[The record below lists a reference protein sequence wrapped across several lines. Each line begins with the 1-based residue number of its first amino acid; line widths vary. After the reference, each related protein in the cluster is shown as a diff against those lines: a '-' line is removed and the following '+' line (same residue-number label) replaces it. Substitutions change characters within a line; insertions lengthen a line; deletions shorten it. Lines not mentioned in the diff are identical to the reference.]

1 MRVVGVV
8 VISLLCCAGAGYAG
22 EPVPGDVGRAA
33 DQGGSALEQRLNEL
47 ERLDEQLAEATR
59 QLQAATT
66 RPARRRLQARI
77 HELEAAQ
84 ERLLGDLERLVGPL
98 PPAVRA
104 EAPLPMEQQRASQ
117 ERRHETTLESNVDR
131 RLPSN

>member
-8 VISLLCCAGAGYAG
+8 VISLLCCAGYAE

-33 DQGGSALEQRLNEL
+33 DAGGSALERRLDEL
-47 ERLDEQLAEATR
+47 DRLDEQLTEAKG

-66 RPARRRLQARI
+66 RLARRRLQARI
-77 HELEAAQ
+77 RELEAAQ
-84 ERLLGDLERLVGPL
+84 ERLLNDLERLVGPL

-104 EAPLPMEQQRASQ
+104 EAPLPLEQQRASQ
-117 ERRHETTLESNVDR
+117 ERRHETTLESDVDR